1 MWLFDLLF
9 KNSINNRLTRLEN
22 KMTETADR
30 INVLNTRVEKITGEV
45 QALIDQLANVELP
58 PDAQQ
63 ALANLEASIAN
74 LDDKNPDLAA

>member
-1 MWLFDLLF
+1 MWLFDVLF
-9 KNSINNRLTRLEN
+9 NNSINKRLTRLEN